1 MIKQW
6 LSAIILSA
14 VSKIRR
20 LNGRQITPSLTSQ
33 IMKTIQDSISKME
46 ILLRKIKMGILK
58 TFNQKV
64 WLIDFIVKAMRLIPI
79 TKVSI
84 FNTQLFPI

>member
-46 ILLRKIKMGILK
+46 ILLRKIKMGFFFNLISP
-58 TFNQKV
+58 TFGKLEN
-64 WLIDFIVKAMRLIPI
+64 L
-79 TKVSI
+79 S
-84 FNTQLFPI
+84 